1 MAQLRSPEGCPW
13 DREQNHRSLRHC
25 LLEEA
30 YEVLEAIDADDPEAL
45 REELGDVLLQVVFH
59 AQLASE
65 AGRFTVA
72 DVITGL
78 REKLLARHP
87 HVFGSA
93 SVDTA
98 TEVLEQWDRLKRRE
112 RGIAHSSIAEPPITQ
127 PALSRAQVIQRRAAR
142 LVGER
147 TVRDARAALDAA
159 LLDLLPDRAE
169 GRAAEDAIGELL
181 FAAVG
186 LARALGVDAEQA
198 LRERVSRFVAE
209 LQKREAPGA
218 G

>member
-1 MAQLRSPEGCPW
+1 
-13 DREQNHRSLRHC
+13 LRHC

-65 AGRFTVA
+65 AGRFTIA

-78 REKLLARHP
+78 RGKLLARHP
-87 HVFGSA
+87 HVFGTASA
-93 SVDTA
+93 ETP

-112 RGIAHSSIAEPPITQ
+112 RGIAHNSIAEPPIAQ

-147 TVRDARAALDAA
+147 RVSDARAALEGA
-159 LLDLLPDRAE
+159 LSDLVADSAE
-169 GRAAEDAIGELL
+169 GRSAEDAVGDLL
-181 FAAVG
+181 FAAVE
-186 LARALGVDAEQA
+186 LARSSGVDAEQA
-198 LRERVSRFVAE
+198 LRERVSRFVADIG
-209 LQKREAPGA
+209 KREASGA